1 MNENA
6 KINEITVNTA
16 QLPAVLDPQSSLLM
30 TAISAGASPEMLR
43 ELVELQKSMR
53 LEQSRQAFY
62 EALAAVRGAALKLRR
77 NKQATGGTKHKYAT
91 LDSILDAIGPVMAEN
106 GLSVRHKTETAPDGR
121 ITVTCIIAHR
131 GGYEDST
138 SLSAMPD
145 TGPGR
150 NAIQSVG
157 SSVTYLRRYTLE
169 SLLGLAEAGEDD
181 DGAAAQQTI
190 TAMQYEELNRLIERT
205 QADVPALCRW
215 LGVDAIAAIPAAS
228 FGRAKQALEKKLGA

>member
-1 MNENA
+1 MSDIVKTEP
-6 KINEITVNTA
+6 TA
-16 QLPAVLDPQSSLLM
+16 PAVVAQTDGH
-30 TAISAGASPEMLR
+30 TAILMAAIQGGASPDQIQA
-43 ELVELQKSMR
+43 LVDLQKDMR
-53 LEQSRQAFY
+53 REASRMAFY
-62 EALAAVRGAALKLRR
+62 EALSAVRGAALKLRR

-91 LDSILDAIGPVMAEN
+91 LDSVLDAIGPVMADN

-157 SSVTYLRRYTLE
+157 STVTYLRRYTLE
-169 SLLGLAEAGEDD
+169 SLLGLAEAGDDD
-181 DGAAAQQTI
+181 DGAGASQTI
-190 TAMQYEELNRLIERT
+190 TALQYEEINRLLERT
-205 QADVPALCRW
+205 GSDVPGFCRW
-215 LGVDAIAAIPAAS
+215 LGVDSVAAIPASKYGQA
-228 FGRAKQALEKKLGA
+228 RQALEKKLKG